1 MKETY
6 VSICRS
12 WRQALSTCSSL
23 TPLMVFRLEQKVI
36 RLERSITIIMKTPRM
51 PPEGL
56 FNLSY
61 LKDGVLHALALT
73 FLSFAISIFGPGSA
87 KRQRRLAGLRSEPLL
102 YGPNLT
108 LRVWL
113 PGARTLSHAHMTS
126 SFSPLKDSVASCIV
140 LWTSCAMPALEEPI
154 VIMQRPNPSAFVTN
168 LSHPLHFQAKRSLTL
183 AAEVDQLFS
192 LLKSLNAPL

>member
-87 KRQRRLAGLRSEPLL
+87 KRQRRLAGLDSEPLL

-113 PGARTLSHAHMTS
+113 PGARRDSDAHINS
-126 SFSPLKDSVASCIV
+126 SFSPLKDNVASCIV
-140 LWTSCAMPALEEPI
+140 LWTSCAIPAFQNPLET
-154 VIMQRPNPSAFVTN
+154 MQPPNTSTF
-168 LSHPLHFQAKRSLTL
+168 F
-183 AAEVDQLFS
+183 
-192 LLKSLNAPL
+192 